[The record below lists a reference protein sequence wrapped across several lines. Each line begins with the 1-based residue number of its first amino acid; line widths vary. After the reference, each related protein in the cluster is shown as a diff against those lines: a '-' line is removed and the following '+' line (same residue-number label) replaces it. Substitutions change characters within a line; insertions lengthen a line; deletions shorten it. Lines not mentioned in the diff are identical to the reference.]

1 MKDMISEKFA
11 EREVIDIAN
20 AVTRHSYSISRLG
33 MSDLFK
39 KITAADYVTLSK
51 LFERMNLADG
61 GRLYLSEISS
71 ELNLPVGRVSKLA
84 RTLQERGFVVWKH
97 DGSGEEGTYIQ
108 ITENGVAV
116 LEQQQQV
123 LSEFYAD
130 VIEKFGKGR
139 FLNLL
144 SELEA
149 LEEVINS
156 NDNRII

>member
-61 GRLYLSEISS
+61 GSLLGACQSW
-71 ELNLPVGRVSKLA
+71 RVRSK
-84 RTLQERGFVVWKH
+84 
-97 DGSGEEGTYIQ
+97 S
-108 ITENGVAV
+108 AV
-116 LEQQQQV
+116 LWCGNMTAQ
-123 LSEFYAD
+123 AR
-130 VIEKFGKGR
+130 K
-139 FLNLL
+139 
-144 SELEA
+144 A
-149 LEEVINS
+149 
-156 NDNRII
+156 RIFR

>member
-1 MKDMISEKFA
+1 M
-11 EREVIDIAN
+11 
-20 AVTRHSYSISRLG
+20 
-33 MSDLFK
+33 
-39 KITAADYVTLSK
+39 
-51 LFERMNLADG
+51 
-61 GRLYLSEISS
+61 
-71 ELNLPVGRVSKLA
+71 
-84 RTLQERGFVVWKH
+84 VWKH